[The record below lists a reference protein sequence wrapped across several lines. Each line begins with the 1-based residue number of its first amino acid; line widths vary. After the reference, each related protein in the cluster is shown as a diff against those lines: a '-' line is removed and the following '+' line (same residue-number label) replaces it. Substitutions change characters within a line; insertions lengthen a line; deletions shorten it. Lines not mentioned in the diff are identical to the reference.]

1 MGLLRGTELIDPQ
14 CVGWA
19 DPEQHLPLRTDH
31 IFRAFSST
39 KLVTSCAVLL
49 RMEDGVLA
57 LDDAVDKYLP
67 QFANRQVF
75 RQALAQAM
83 AAG

>member
-1 MGLLRGTELIDPQ
+1 
-14 CVGWA
+14 
-19 DPEQHLPLRTDH
+19 
-31 IFRAFSST
+31 
-39 KLVTSCAVLL
+39 
-49 RMEDGVLA
+49 MEDGVLA

-75 RQALAQAM
+75 RPALAQAM